1 MNLRRTSFSMSV
13 ALMLAACAGGE
24 NNPTVREYP
33 KLPLLTPLQAAQAP
47 IVDLDGTLHVGADT
61 AAPAD
66 QLTPSARH
74 GETRVSHG
82 SVQDGVSAA
91 EIIAYL
97 EADAASFLNSDEG
110 DEMEVQLI
118 PDGLLLRF
126 GFRPPTVRVAEGTT
140 PELEYETLRVVQSIN
155 AALPQDWQLGF
166 SRDPAPAGTLVPSDF
181 EIVVEF
187 APQEDWTHVGTPP
200 VAEDLGI
207 AEPRYTIIPPEDPEA
222 PWTIEIVAGR
232 VLVDPTRTGGHER
245 LGVLAHEIIHLLGR
259 GHVDPDRFPRTIM
272 VSGGSEELSE
282 HILHPLDREALLAV
296 YSRLQPGTAPESIAG
311 VLGPWSDTSVHV
323 RGTLGIPG
331 GDIAFGAAVRNGLS
345 QPWAFGPTPY
355 TDLEDNTELSGSITW
370 SGRLTGLTPRAET
383 VAGTASLTVE
393 LTTLSG
399 KVDFTVL
406 EHWAANAAPGPI
418 GTGATWHDGDLS
430 YRIEARGNTFGQTGG
445 DAGTVTG
452 AFFGPAHEGMGGVL
466 ERNDLSAGFGGKR

>member
-1 MNLRRTSFSMSV
+1 
-13 ALMLAACAGGE
+13 
-24 NNPTVREYP
+24 
-33 KLPLLTPLQAAQAP
+33 
-47 IVDLDGTLHVGADT
+47 
-61 AAPAD
+61 
-66 QLTPSARH
+66 
-74 GETRVSHG
+74 
-82 SVQDGVSAA
+82 
-91 EIIAYL
+91 
-97 EADAASFLNSDEG
+97 
-110 DEMEVQLI
+110 
-118 PDGLLLRF
+118 
-126 GFRPPTVRVAEGTT
+126 
-140 PELEYETLRVVQSIN
+140 
-155 AALPQDWQLGF
+155 
-166 SRDPAPAGTLVPSDF
+166 
-181 EIVVEF
+181 
-187 APQEDWTHVGTPP
+187 
-200 VAEDLGI
+200 
-207 AEPRYTIIPPEDPEA
+207 
-222 PWTIEIVAGR
+222 
-232 VLVDPTRTGGHER
+232 
-245 LGVLAHEIIHLLGR
+245 
-259 GHVDPDRFPRTIM
+259 M

-296 YSRLQPGTAPESIAG
+296 YSRLQPGTAPASIAE

-383 VAGTASLTVE
+383 VAGAASLTVE
-393 LTTLSG
+393 LATLSG